1 MPALLHISDLH
12 RTSQPRLSNDE
23 LLAAVVSDA
32 GRWDLG
38 GISRPDLVVVSGDLI
53 QGASAESTD
62 PDSEIEA
69 QYAEAGHFLMKLAA
83 EFVESDRSRVVIV
96 PGNHDV
102 HWGRARSAMRPLD
115 DCPGRIGS
123 ATLEAN
129 SGVRWDWRKQQA
141 FEIFDSGVYESR
153 FEHFRRFRAD
163 FYAGLDPSP
172 LPNDCD
178 DLFFADYP
186 DLGLVVVGFAS
197 WHGNDCLCHVGEIDS
212 GSLGLI
218 AEDCCKARM
227 HRWPSPYGTTAL

>member
-32 GRWDLG
+32 GRWELG

-102 HWGRARSAMRPLD
+102 HWGPCEKCDEAARRLPRQDRQRDLRGQFRGAL
-115 DCPGRIGS
+115 G
-123 ATLEAN
+123 LEEA
-129 SGVRWDWRKQQA
+129 
-141 FEIFDSGVYESR
+141 
-153 FEHFRRFRAD
+153 
-163 FYAGLDPSP
+163 AGLRN
-172 LPNDCD
+172 LRQ
-178 DLFFADYP
+178 
-186 DLGLVVVGFAS
+186 
-197 WHGNDCLCHVGEIDS
+197 WCL
-212 GSLGLI
+212 
-218 AEDCCKARM
+218 
-227 HRWPSPYGTTAL
+227 